1 MRGTYFFYKRKVFK
15 ILYKLYMLSQLVTH
29 RGESFELLL
38 NGYKV
43 LAKQILAGF
52 LWLTDKI

>member
-1 MRGTYFFYKRKVFK
+1 
-15 ILYKLYMLSQLVTH
+15 MLSQLVTH

-52 LWLTDKI
+52 PVVNRQDLE